1 MKLLQFPGKS
11 PAQLKL
17 APLSLSNG
25 YTIYFDANKDAWR
38 VVRKVEGPWDTFFS
52 CKTGPAA
59 QAWERLR
66 AHVGA
71 K

>member
-1 MKLLQFPGKS
+1 MKLLGFPGKS
-11 PAQLKL
+11 PATLKL
-17 APLSLSNG
+17 APVHLSNG

-38 VVRKVEGPWDTFFS
+38 VVRKVEGPVDTQFG
-52 CKTGPAA
+52 CKTCTAA